1 MLTIKDV
8 KARYYKGSLIPLQQ
22 TLDIKEGE
30 VVTISIEVEE
40 PEDRAARIERDR
52 EATKRSAGG
61 WKGQYDDHEE
71 LIRML
76 YQARLDGS
84 RKNTDFYHNWANS
97 INTHDKTGEGQADK
111 VPESQELEGTPRP
124 TTEV

>member
-1 MLTIKDV
+1 MPTIKDV
-8 KARYYKGSLIPLQQ
+8 KARYYRGSLIPLQQ

-52 EATKRSAGG
+52 EAMKGEAGG
-61 WKGQYDDHEE
+61 WTGQYDDHEE

-76 YQARLDGS
+76 YQARRRGYEESYDGPIVTS
-84 RKNTDFYHNWANS
+84 VGGKVEEGKV
-97 INTHDKTGEGQADK
+97 DKE
-111 VPESQELEGTPRP
+111 PENQELEGDTRP
-124 TTEV
+124 PTEV